1 MVNTSNKDAALRA
14 QILHSMNVLDTNPE
28 ETFDRI
34 TRIAS
39 TALDM
44 PVSLVSLLDE
54 DRQWFNLRTAGPQE
68 TRLEDSFCQF
78 VGDNG
83 EILEVRDARADGRSV
98 TIPLSPCSGDP
109 VLCRLPPSSRWKA
122 CASAPSA
129 CSTGSPRTLLPQQRQ
144 VLKDLAAIA
153 THELELRRIASTDAL
168 TGAWNRRM
176 LEIVATNEFH
186 RAQRVKRPF
195 SLAVLDIDHF
205 KRVNDRFGHEAG
217 NDALFGFAST
227 FRSVMRKEDWLFRIA
242 ARNSPPFSS
251 ARMPTPPPTR
261 WNVSAARWRTG
272 ISPSAKAR
280 FRMTASGAV
289 VTAADADGS
298 PRAPLPKLLEIA
310 DKALYQAKREGRN
323 RSSASPE
330 RAPPHRRTS
339 AFLLSALW
347 RHFVSVR
354 QRAIFAFDIQRLF
367 QLSDGPRGDPGG
379 GFIVIPPSPATRCAP
394 RPSSFD
400 LYQGRTPFPNLM
412 VRPEASDDL
421 PSPKLRETTMP
432 TATATSKLPKKNMD
446 ERRDAV
452 ARHLLRAR
460 PVLHCRHGEG
470 RTPPPSSFHAM
481 LFALASIAS
490 VFAIGTRYMDRPAE
504 LPPQTINGRPN
515 YNMGPVKVATL
526 LAVFWGIA
534 RLPGGRHHRP
544 AARLPGAEFRPALD
558 RLRAAAAAAHLRG
571 LFAFG
576 GNVLIASSFYV
587 VQRTSRARLPATL
600 RRGSWCSA
608 TISSS

>member
-54 DRQWFNLRTAGPQE
+54 DRQWFKSAHGLDLKE

-83 EILEVRDARADGRSV
+83 EILEVRDARADGRFSDNPFVTGAAAIRFYAGAPIQSV
-98 TIPLSPCSGDP
+98 EGVRLGTVC
-109 VLCRLPPSSRWKA
+109 VLDRI
-122 CASAPSA
+122 
-129 CSTGSPRTLLPQQRQ
+129 PRTLLPQQRQ

-227 FRSVMRKEDWLFRIA
+227 FRSVMRKEDWLFRIGGEEFA
-242 ARNSPPFSS
+242 AILIG
-251 ARMPTPPPTR
+251 ADAD
-261 WNVSAARWRTG
+261 SAADALERFRREVANRDFAVSEG
-272 ISPSAKAR
+272 R

-323 RSSASPE
+323 RII
-330 RAPPHRRTS
+330 R
-339 AFLLSALW
+339 
-347 RHFVSVR
+347 
-354 QRAIFAFDIQRLF
+354 
-367 QLSDGPRGDPGG
+367 
-379 GFIVIPPSPATRCAP
+379 
-394 RPSSFD
+394 
-400 LYQGRTPFPNLM
+400 
-412 VRPEASDDL
+412 
-421 PSPKLRETTMP
+421 
-432 TATATSKLPKKNMD
+432 
-446 ERRDAV
+446 V
-452 ARHLLRAR
+452 A
-460 PVLHCRHGEG
+460 
-470 RTPPPSSFHAM
+470 
-481 LFALASIAS
+481 
-490 VFAIGTRYMDRPAE
+490 
-504 LPPQTINGRPN
+504 
-515 YNMGPVKVATL
+515 
-526 LAVFWGIA
+526 
-534 RLPGGRHHRP
+534 
-544 AARLPGAEFRPALD
+544 
-558 RLRAAAAAAHLRG
+558 
-571 LFAFG
+571 
-576 GNVLIASSFYV
+576 
-587 VQRTSRARLPATL
+587 
-600 RRGSWCSA
+600 
-608 TISSS
+608 